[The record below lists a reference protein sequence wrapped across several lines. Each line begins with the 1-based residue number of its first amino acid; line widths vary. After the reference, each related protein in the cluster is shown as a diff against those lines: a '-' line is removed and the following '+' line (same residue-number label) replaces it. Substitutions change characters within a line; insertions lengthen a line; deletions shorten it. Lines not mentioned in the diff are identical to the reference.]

1 MKFKSLKK
9 QMIVYFLVMI
19 SVICIGL
26 GGSSYKLAK
35 KALEN
40 NTKDFMIEM
49 SKQAAVTVE
58 EAINAKIDMA
68 EMIANIPDMRDE
80 KTPWEIKKK
89 ILESEV
95 KKHGHLRIGIADLN
109 GKLTYP
115 DGTVAD
121 IHDREYYHKAIK
133 GESNATE
140 PFVSKNKVNGV
151 AIVITYS
158 APIRDFNN
166 KIIGAVIIIRDG
178 NDISGITDNIKFA
191 KTGEAYIINDE
202 GTTIACKD
210 KELVKRMENTQK
222 MVKDNPKLKA
232 LADIEKKMAAGESGT
247 GEFYYGGADN
257 YIGYSPIKSTGWGM
271 AVTAQKDDI
280 LDELGTL
287 NTSIIILSLGALL
300 VAAVIIWL
308 ISNNIS
314 KILVGI
320 RNHLQIL
327 STGDFTTKLDE
338 KYEKREDEIGDMTK
352 ALNTMQ
358 ISITK
363 ILGTIQLNSQ
373 NIDGQSSN
381 LSAISEEFI
390 ASTENIST
398 AIQQVAEGTGQQTE
412 ELSNIVLLLNEFSN
426 KLNSMVNDVSE
437 VNNMSTKISDMAN
450 SSNDDMENVVKS
462 VEKVSDVYNEF
473 VTKISEVGTNI
484 EKINEITD
492 LINSISEQTNL
503 LALNAAIESA
513 RAGEAG
519 KGFAVVADE
528 IRKLAEKSRESS
540 QNIYTLINN
549 ILEDTKNMV
558 ATSDVMNDE
567 LKNQKGDIDTA
578 INSFKSISIAVEEI
592 NPKIN
597 NITES
602 TNEIETKKN
611 DILDKTEFI
620 ASISE
625 EVSASSEE
633 VAASSEQM
641 SASSLEVANAAQNL
655 ANMSHEMIDDVE
667 KFKLEK

>member
-9 QMIVYFLVMI
+9 QMIAYFLAMI
-19 SVICIGL
+19 SVICLGL
-26 GGSSYKLAK
+26 GFSSYNIAK
-35 KALEN
+35 KSLEN
-40 NTKDFMIEM
+40 NAKDFMLEM
-49 SKQAAVTVE
+49 SKQATVTVE
-58 EAINAKIDMA
+58 EAIHAKIDMV
-68 EMIANIPDMRDE
+68 EMIANIPDIRDE
-80 KTPWEIKKK
+80 NIPWEVKKK
-89 ILESEV
+89 ILQSEQ
-95 KKHGHLRIGIADLN
+95 KKHGHVTVAITDLN
-109 GKLTYP
+109 GKCMMANGIIT
-115 DGTVAD
+115 D
-121 IHDREYYHKAIK
+121 ISNREYYQKAIK

-140 PFVSKNKVNGV
+140 PFVSQDKADNS
-151 AIVITYS
+151 AIIIAYS
-158 APIRDFNN
+158 APIRNFED
-166 KIIGAVIIIRDG
+166 KIVGVLTIVRDG
-178 NDISGITDNIKFA
+178 NDISGITDNIKISE
-191 KTGEAYIINDE
+191 TGEAYIINKE
-202 GTTIACKD
+202 GTTIASKN
-210 KELVKRMENTQK
+210 KELVRKMENTQK

-247 GEFYYGGADN
+247 GEFYYGGADS
-257 YIGYSPIKSTGWGM
+257 YIGYSPVKSTGWGLG
-271 AVTAQKDDI
+271 VIVQKDDL

-287 NTSIIILSLGALL
+287 NRSIIILSLGALL
-300 VAAVIIWL
+300 IAAVIIWL
-308 ISNNIS
+308 VSNNIS
-314 KILVGI
+314 KILVVM
-320 RNHLQIL
+320 RNHLQVL
-327 STGDFTTKLDE
+327 STGDFTVNIDE
-338 KYEKREDEIGDMTK
+338 KYEKRKDEIGDMTR

-412 ELSNIVLLLNEFSN
+412 ELTNIVSLLNEFSN
-426 KLNSMVNDVSE
+426 KLNSMVNDISE
-437 VNNMSTKISDMAN
+437 VNNMSTKISNMAN

-462 VEKVSDVYNEF
+462 VEKVSGVYNEF
-473 VTKISEVGTNI
+473 VTKISDVGTNI

-528 IRKLAEKSRESS
+528 IRKLAEKSRTSS

-611 DILDKTEFI
+611 DILHKTEII
-620 ASISE
+620 AAISE

-633 VAASSEQM
+633 VSASSEQM
-641 SASSLEVANAAQNL
+641 NASSLEVANAAQNL

-667 KFKLEK
+667 KFKLKE